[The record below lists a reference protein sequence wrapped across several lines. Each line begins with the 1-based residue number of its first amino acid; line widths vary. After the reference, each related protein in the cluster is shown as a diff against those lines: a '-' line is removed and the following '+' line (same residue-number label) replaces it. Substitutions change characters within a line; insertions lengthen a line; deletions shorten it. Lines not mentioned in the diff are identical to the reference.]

1 MKDSENEDT
10 DIASETFEKSQNPA
24 EFEKYV
30 LRLFVTG
37 TTPKSAQA
45 IQNIQKICEELLEGR
60 YRLEVIDIYQQ
71 PEKAIEAQ
79 IVAVPTLIK
88 QLPFPLRKIVGN
100 LSDVERVITSLGLHV
115 EKSDDAIS
123 KGV

>member
-10 DIASETFEKSQNPA
+10 DSTLDAFEKALEQVNS
-24 EFEKYV
+24 EHYI

-45 IQNIQKICEELLEGR
+45 IQNIQRICEEHLQGR
-60 YRLEVIDIYQQ
+60 YKLEVIDIYQQ
-71 PEKAIEAQ
+71 PEKAKEAQ

-88 QLPFPLRKIVGN
+88 QLPLPLRKVVGN
-100 LSDVERVITSLGLHV
+100 LSDVERVVAGLGLQM
-115 EKSDDAIS
+115 ENPGNKPQ
-123 KGV
+123 K